1 MNKNLRGLLRASL
14 RLCRQ
19 NWRGL
24 AATSVLPFLLA
35 SIIGTI
41 QLWQMR
47 DIYAAGLAAN
57 LNPTVEADANLQN
70 LVEGHILLFLGFFI
84 FNALITAWHF
94 TRIVHFWKSGAAKPF
109 SLMPGEL
116 HETAAVVVYGLFVGL
131 VVVAAYFVAV
141 LAITLAA
148 QLLAMVALPASLLET
163 SMGLASL
170 AMLGVLLGIAMRFF
184 AGFPGIAQGATPRPL
199 RDLWPIAKGVGFG
212 LTWRAIAV
220 FAAFVAVSLVLL
232 VIIMIPLLAGS
243 ESEIVSPTT
252 HEISPDAGRAIAAVL
267 APAQVAGQWV
277 RACFLVLF
285 STFLTLVFARLSG
298 QDAGTQNKQNG
309 QIN

>member
-14 RLCRQ
+14 HMCRQ
-19 NWRGL
+19 HWRGL
-24 AATSVLPFLLA
+24 AAASVLPFLLA

-57 LNPTVEADANLQN
+57 LNPTAEGDANLQN
-70 LVEGHILLFLGFFI
+70 LVEGHFLLFVGFFI

-94 TRIVHFWKSGAAKPF
+94 TRIVHFWKTGAAKPF
-109 SLMPGEL
+109 SLTPGEL
-116 HETAAVVVYGLFVGL
+116 HETAAVVVYGLFV
-131 VVVAAYFVAV
+131 VVVVMAAYFVAV

-148 QLLAMVALPASLLET
+148 QLLTMAALPANLLET
-163 SMGLASL
+163 SVGLASL
-170 AMLGVLLGIAMRFF
+170 AMLVLLLGIAMRFI
-184 AGFPGIAQGATPRPL
+184 AGFPGIAQGGTPRPM
-199 RDLWPIAKGVGFG
+199 RDLWPLAKGSTFG
-212 LTWRAIAV
+212 LTWRAMAV
-220 FAAFVAVSLVLL
+220 FVAFVAASLALL

-243 ESEIVSPTT
+243 GSEIVDPTT
-252 HEISPDAGRAIAAVL
+252 HQIGPDASRTIAAVL

-298 QDAGTQNKQNG
+298 QDAGAQSKPNG

>member
-1 MNKNLRGLLRASL
+1 MNGNLRGLLRASL
-14 RLCRQ
+14 RMCRQ
-19 NWRGL
+19 HWRGL
-24 AATSVLPFLLA
+24 AAASILPFLLA

-57 LNPTVEADANLQN
+57 LNPTAEGDANLQN
-70 LVEGHILLFLGFFI
+70 LVEGHFLLFVGFFI

-94 TRIVHFWKSGAAKPF
+94 TRIVHFWKTGAARPF

-116 HETAAVVVYGLFVGL
+116 HETAAVVVYGLFVSL
-131 VVVAAYFVAV
+131 VIAAAYFVAV
-141 LAITLAA
+141 LAVTLAA
-148 QLLAMVALPASLLET
+148 QLLAMVALPANLLET
-163 SMGLASL
+163 FVSLASL
-170 AMLGVLLGIAMRFF
+170 AMLVLLLGIAMRFF
-184 AGFPGIAQGATPRPL
+184 AGFPGIAQGGTPRPM
-199 RDLWPIAKGVGFG
+199 RDLWPLAKGSTFG

-220 FAAFVAVSLVLL
+220 FMGFVVVSLVLL
-232 VIIMIPLLAGS
+232 LIIMIPLLAVSG
-243 ESEIVSPTT
+243 SEIVNPATR
-252 HEISPDAGRAIAAVL
+252 EIGPDASRTIAAVL

-298 QDAGTQNKQNG
+298 QDTEAKTKTNG

>member
-14 RLCRQ
+14 RMCRQ

-24 AATSVLPFLLA
+24 AVASVLPFLLA

-70 LVEGHILLFLGFFI
+70 LVAGHILLFLGFFI

-94 TRIVHFWKSGAAKPF
+94 TRIVHFWKTGAAKPF

-116 HETAAVVVYGLFVGL
+116 HETAAVVAYGLFVVL
-131 VVVAAYFVAV
+131 VIMAAYFVAV

-148 QLLAMVALPASLLET
+148 QLLAMVALPANLLET
-163 SMGLASL
+163 FVSLASL
-170 AMLGVLLGIAMRFF
+170 AMMVLLLGIAMRFF
-184 AGFPGIAQGATPRPL
+184 AGFPGIAQGGTPRPM
-199 RDLWPIAKGVGFG
+199 RDLWPLAKGSTFG

-220 FAAFVAVSLVLL
+220 FVAFVVVSLVLL

-243 ESEIVSPTT
+243 GSEIVDPTT
-252 HEISPDAGRAIAAVL
+252 HEIAPDASRTIAAVL
-267 APAQVAGQWV
+267 GPAQVTGQWV

-298 QDAGTQNKQNG
+298 QDTEAKTKANG